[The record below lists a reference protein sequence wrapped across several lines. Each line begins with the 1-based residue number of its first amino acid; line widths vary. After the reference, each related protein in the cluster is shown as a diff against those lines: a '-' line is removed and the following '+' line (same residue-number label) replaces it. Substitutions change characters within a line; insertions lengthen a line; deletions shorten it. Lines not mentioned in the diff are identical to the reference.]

1 MPDSR
6 QIRLTLSSFLCGLGL
21 LVFAGFVFADED
33 QSLKD
38 RLAIL
43 DVVSQYS
50 YRWDS
55 KDAAG
60 FSKLFTVDA
69 IMESW
74 QLGAKEPRSKLEGR
88 QAILEYA
95 IQSHTG
101 RLADRQTRHHQTA
114 VIFLE
119 LTATTARTEN
129 MVMVTHQTI
138 DDRVAFIS
146 ASGIYRNTW
155 RKTDQGWKIASRALH
170 VDRFVPPVKEP

>member
-1 MPDSR
+1 MHNFRQSR
-6 QIRLTLSSFLCGLGL
+6 LSLSTIVWGLVLLLCAGL
-21 LVFAGFVFADED
+21 AFADQDETI
-33 QSLKD
+33 KD

-43 DVVSQYS
+43 DVISQYS

-55 KDAAG
+55 KDAQG
-60 FSKLFTVDA
+60 FANLFTVDA

-74 QLGAKEPRSKLEGR
+74 QLGARQPRSRIEGR
-88 QAILEYA
+88 QAIFAYA
-95 IQSHTG
+95 RQSHTG

-138 DDRVAFIS
+138 DDRAAFIS
-146 ASGIYRNTW
+146 TSGIYRNTW
-155 RKTDQGWKIASRALH
+155 RKTEKGWKIASRALH
-170 VDRFVPPVKEP
+170 VDRFVPAAKEP